1 MWMERS
7 VFVCMWRDGRCVERG
22 VFVGVFYCGET
33 GSEWRE
39 RQGCL

>member
-1 MWMERS
+1 MHVDGEMGVCVYVERREM
-7 VFVCMWRDGRCVERG
+7 CGERG
-22 VFVGVFYCGET
+22 VCRCVCGET